1 MQPNR
6 PDFHSPDI
14 VLRAGVGAE
23 DPPVRDPVTQ
33 YRMMTF
39 FQKILLRNII
49 LAVFESKVRKEKTFA
64 RTSVVKTALGNLQF
78 LFLLSFRGG
87 VGVLIKCC

>member
-23 DPPVRDPVTQ
+23 DPPVWDPVTQ

-49 LAVFESKVRKEKTFA
+49 LAVLKVKYVRK
-64 RTSVVKTALGNLQF
+64 R
-78 LFLLSFRGG
+78 LLPEP
-87 VGVLIKCC
+87 V